1 MHSFA
6 PKKSSCEKKFPIKKQ
21 PHKKRVSAVKEKSIE
36 KHTSVLIPIS
46 SSLRK
51 IYIYTEK
58 ERQSR
63 ARLHGRERR
72 NKRVKEA
79 LLSLSFVVSGFGL
92 DCTRGIIGIG
102 KPKFNTIRASFTRI
116 I

>member
-6 PKKSSCEKKFPIKKQ
+6 KNQSSCEKKFPIKKQ

-36 KHTSVLIPIS
+36 KHTSILIPIS

-51 IYIYTEK
+51 IYIYIQR
-58 ERQSR
+58 ERESR

-79 LLSLSFVVSGFGL
+79 LLSLSFVVSGFRIGL
-92 DCTRGIIGIG
+92 HTGNHRNWKAQI
-102 KPKFNTIRASFTRI
+102 
-116 I
+116 

>member
-6 PKKSSCEKKFPIKKQ
+6 KNRPVRKNFPSKQQ

-36 KHTSVLIPIS
+36 KHTSILIPIS

-51 IYIYTEK
+51 IYIYIQR
-58 ERQSR
+58 ERESR

-79 LLSLSFVVSGFGL
+79 LLSLSFVVSGFRIGL
-92 DCTRGIIGIG
+92 HTGNHRNWKAQI
-102 KPKFNTIRASFTRI
+102 
-116 I
+116 

>member
-6 PKKSSCEKKFPIKKQ
+6 KNRPVRKNFPSKQQ

-36 KHTSVLIPIS
+36 KHTSILIPIS

-79 LLSLSFVVSGFGL
+79 LLSLSFVVSGF
-92 DCTRGIIGIG
+92 
-102 KPKFNTIRASFTRI
+102 RI
-116 I
+116 AHGESSELESPNLTQFAQVLLVLYKV

>member
-6 PKKSSCEKKFPIKKQ
+6 KNRPVRKNFPSKQQ

-36 KHTSVLIPIS
+36 KHTSILIPIS

-51 IYIYTEK
+51 IYIYIQR
-58 ERQSR
+58 ERESR

-79 LLSLSFVVSGFGL
+79 LLSLSFVVSGFRIGL
-92 DCTRGIIGIG
+92 HTGIIE
-102 KPKFNTIRASFTRI
+102 NCRASFTLLYKV
-116 I
+116 